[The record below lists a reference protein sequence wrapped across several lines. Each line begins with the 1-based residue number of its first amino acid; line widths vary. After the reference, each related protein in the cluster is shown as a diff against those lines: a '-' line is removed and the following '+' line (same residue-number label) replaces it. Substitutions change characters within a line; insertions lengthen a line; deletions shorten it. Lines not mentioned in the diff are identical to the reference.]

1 MKSLLRRWF
10 GADNDAINE
19 KKASVPAPVAELDGQ
34 SLDIAA
40 DARLHE
46 DLPHPDWRKVYEWID
61 GFDDDRREHA
71 FLACERAWLGML
83 ARALGPDYRVF
94 ESRHALVLS
103 SRPKNEAEAALAF
116 VDGARRRVRRLLE
129 ELAGEETG
137 KEVLLAFADRESYS
151 RYASYYCPRLDESL
165 VSAGMFLH
173 AEREHFIVCGEKMW
187 KIEPTIVHE
196 LTHAQMSHLALP
208 LWVNEGIAVNTEERL
223 TGRGAEASEV
233 KALERKHMA
242 FWTPD
247 NIQAFWNGKA
257 YKQDGDGSELAYD
270 LGRLLVN
277 GMCRDWNAFKRFAAV
292 ADAKDGGAQAAADF
306 LDIDLGEAVRHFLR
320 ANDGEWGPRP
330 ETWAGAVDVETE

>member
-10 GADNDAINE
+10 GADNDPSKE
-19 KKASVPAPVAELDGQ
+19 QKASVPAPVAELDGQ

-40 DARLHE
+40 TARLHE

-61 GFDDDRREHA
+61 GFDDERREQA

-151 RYASYYCPRLDESL
+151 RYASYYCPKLDESL

-173 AEREHFIVCGEKMW
+173 AEREHFIVCGEQMW

-196 LTHAQMSHLALP
+196 LTHAQLSHLKLP
-208 LWVNEGIAVNTEERL
+208 L
-223 TGRGAEASEV
+223 
-233 KALERKHMA
+233 
-242 FWTPD
+242 
-247 NIQAFWNGKA
+247 
-257 YKQDGDGSELAYD
+257 
-270 LGRLLVN
+270 
-277 GMCRDWNAFKRFAAV
+277 
-292 ADAKDGGAQAAADF
+292 
-306 LDIDLGEAVRHFLR
+306 
-320 ANDGEWGPRP
+320 
-330 ETWAGAVDVETE
+330 